1 VAERKILVVDDEKM
15 VHTVLKANLEKH
27 GFRVHSAFDSVQA
40 PMMARQIKPDLIV
53 LDIKMPGGGGYE
65 SFKRFQM
72 MGPTS
77 MIPVLVYTSA
87 PADEVSARIP
97 ESASVGHLA
106 KPAEPDAVLAVIRR
120 LLGDG

>member
-1 VAERKILVVDDEKM
+1 MAERNILVVDDEKM

-40 PMMARQIKPDLIV
+40 PMMARNVKPDLIV
-53 LDIKMPGGGGYE
+53 LDIKMPGGGGYA

-87 PADEVSARIP
+87 PVAEVAAQIP
-97 ESASVGHLA
+97 ASASVGHLS
-106 KPAEPDAVLAVIRR
+106 KPAEPDAVLAAIRR

>member
-1 VAERKILVVDDEKM
+1 MAERKILLDDDEKM
-15 VHTVLKANLEKH
+15 VHTVLKAHLEKH

-77 MIPVLVYTSA
+77 MIPILVYTSA
-87 PADEVSARIP
+87 PAAEVTARIP
-97 ESASVGHLA
+97 ESQAVGHLA
-106 KPAEPDAVLAVIRR
+106 KPADPEAVLSTIRR
-120 LLGDG
+120 LLGEH

>member
-1 VAERKILVVDDEKM
+1 MAERKILVVDDEKM

-77 MIPVLVYTSA
+77 MTPVLVYTSA
-87 PADEVSARIP
+87 PVGEVSAQIP
-97 ESASVGHLA
+97 PSPSVGHLT
-106 KPAEPDAVLAVIRR
+106 KPAAPEDILAAVRR
-120 LLGDG
+120 LLGEG